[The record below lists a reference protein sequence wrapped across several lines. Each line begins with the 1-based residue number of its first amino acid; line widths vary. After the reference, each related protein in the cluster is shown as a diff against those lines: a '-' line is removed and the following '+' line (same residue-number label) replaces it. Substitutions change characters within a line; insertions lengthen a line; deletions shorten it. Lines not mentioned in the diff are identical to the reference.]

1 LICGDSVELLKKMDD
16 ESVDVVI
23 SYIPYGINYSDWDV
37 KSDNTNSALLKS
49 QEHSTFKTRGK
60 TVKRLVTSR

>member
-1 LICGDSVELLKKMDD
+1 MDD